1 MSVYALYATPPT
13 EKKDNRNSDSDDEN
27 VQDPVVVLHKTK
39 HKAHHDWTRRIL
51 DWVRGNNGLLYLIIM
66 ILLINMILH
75 CVILGKMNK
84 GKGGAQG
91 IVSAKDIDM
100 SRKYY
105 PTQGGAYHGYR

>member
-13 EKKDNRNSDSDDEN
+13 EKKDNRNSDSDDDDEN
-27 VQDPVVVLHKTK
+27 VQDPVIVLHKTK

-84 GKGGAQG
+84 GKGGAKG
-91 IVSAKDIDM
+91 SGSAI
-100 SRKYY
+100 REYY
-105 PTQGGAYHGYR
+105 PTQGGGYHG